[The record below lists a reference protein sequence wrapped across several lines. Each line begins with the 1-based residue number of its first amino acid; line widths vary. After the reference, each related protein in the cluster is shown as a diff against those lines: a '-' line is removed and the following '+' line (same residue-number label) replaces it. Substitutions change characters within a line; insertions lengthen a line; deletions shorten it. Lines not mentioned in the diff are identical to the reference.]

1 MPDTAETQPASL
13 TESPLIEPVDEPP
26 AAAVMK
32 PAGKLTDRQADTMT
46 SKQAFKLT
54 DKQVGNRTSKQADNR
69 SGSGGDPKA
78 GKVKGNPVNAES
90 AHVGLLE
97 ARIGAAEELAKSS
110 SITVTVRIPR
120 ALNEWLDAYVHGSWP
135 ERVLKQGLVVEA
147 LRLLYA
153 RRGRPG
159 EQVLE
164 TELLKDA
171 EP

>member
-1 MPDTAETQPASL
+1 MTSKQ
-13 TESPLIEPVDEPP
+13 
-26 AAAVMK
+26 
-32 PAGKLTDRQADTMT
+32 AGKLTD
-46 SKQAFKLT
+46 KQA
-54 DKQVGNRTSKQADNR
+54 GNRTSKQAGNR
-69 SGSGGDPKA
+69 SGSEGDTKGGRGRGNA
-78 GKVKGNPVNAES
+78 GNAES
-90 AHVGLLE
+90 DHVELLKT
-97 ARIGAAEELAKSS
+97 RIGAAEELAKSS

-153 RRGRPG
+153 RRGPPG
-159 EQVLE
+159 ERVLE